1 MNEFVHISN
10 PTVIN
15 SIKMFIDKMVREQ
28 GNQMRVQ
35 KDEFTTIVRA
45 AEIDGER
52 KFIDALKDRLDSLLI
67 N

>member
-1 MNEFVHISN
+1 
-10 PTVIN
+10 
-15 SIKMFIDKMVREQ
+15 MFIDKMVREQ